1 MVSTRSHP
9 TAFPPPELAS
19 PTKASPSKR
28 GGSRATSTAS
38 PAPGGSANAIAPT
51 SAPIST
57 AFNDTTTTTINTTN
71 NKKPA
76 RTTDGNGSNANQ
88 WTHTPSRLT
97 LAWLALSLPLV
108 AWDTG
113 YMLLRPHSMPG
124 GWLHAPLWAPYALY
138 GSVDHV
144 YGFPAWERGD
154 GFGAAQA
161 SLNLVET
168 ALYLG
173 YVWVVYARGSGSSGR
188 KDVQPAGKEEV
199 VVGRTVGGAARV
211 VVGRTAARAVLVA
224 FAASVMTLSKT
235 VLYWLVEYW
244 SGFQNIGHNDAASLF
259 FLWIVPNGAWLV
271 LPTYMMYVFGS
282 EIVQGL
288 EAAGS
293 AGASTK
299 KSQ

>member
-38 PAPGGSANAIAPT
+38 PAPAGGSANAIAPT

-138 GSVDHV
+138 GAVDHV

-173 YVWVVYARGSGSSGR
+173 
-188 KDVQPAGKEEV
+188 
-199 VVGRTVGGAARV
+199 
-211 VVGRTAARAVLVA
+211 
-224 FAASVMTLSKT
+224 
-235 VLYWLVEYW
+235 
-244 SGFQNIGHNDAASLF
+244 
-259 FLWIVPNGAWLV
+259 GAWLV